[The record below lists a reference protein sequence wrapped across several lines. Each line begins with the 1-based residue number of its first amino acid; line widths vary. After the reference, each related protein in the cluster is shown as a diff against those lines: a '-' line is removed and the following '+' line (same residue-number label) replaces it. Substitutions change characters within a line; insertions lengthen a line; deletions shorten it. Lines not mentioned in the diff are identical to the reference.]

1 MDQVI
6 TAAVDVADAD
16 GMAALSMARVADRI
30 GVAVMSLYTHV
41 ASKAEL
47 VELMVD
53 RAMRERDLPGPGHPD
68 RPDSWRAQIE
78 LYAQR
83 TRAVHRRH
91 PWLRDAATVRVPL
104 GPGTMAQQ
112 EYLLLALQETGL
124 PPREMFAAA
133 GAIAT
138 HVDASAHEE
147 TESAQ
152 AETVTGQSW
161 DAWWAE
167 RQHVWEEYFDVTE
180 YPTMSQVWAE
190 GNFEEADESDLEDSY
205 DYGLQRLLDGI
216 QARSEQ
222 FR

>member
-1 MDQVI
+1 
-6 TAAVDVADAD
+6 
-16 GMAALSMARVADRI
+16 MAALSMARVADRI
-30 GVAVMSLYTHV
+30 GVAVMTLYTHV
-41 ASKAEL
+41 AGKAEL

-53 RAMRERDLPGPGHPD
+53 TAMRERDLPGPGDPD
-68 RPDSWRAQIE
+68 RPDGRRPQVE

-91 PWLRDAATVRVPL
+91 PWLREASTVRIPR

-112 EYLLLALQETGL
+112 EYLLLALQQTGL

-138 HVDASAHEE
+138 HVDAAAREE
-147 TESAQ
+147 AETAQ
-152 AETVTGQSW
+152 ADNATGQSW

-167 RQHVWEEYFDVTE
+167 RQHVWEEYFDVAE
-180 YPTMSQVWAE
+180 YPTMSQVWVE
-190 GNFEEADESDLEDSY
+190 GDFEEADESDPEDSY

-216 QARSEQ
+216 QARSRR
-222 FR
+222 FH